1 MFSDRYTGRDIGRLS
16 VIYSFCDKYHLSKEY
31 GENIED
37 LIQDALV
44 TLTLQNEFRRPVN
57 GEEYKLIRVMY
68 NKDVITI
75 GYFTSEEIEDIK
87 LFPHVKV
94 EIL

>member
-1 MFSDRYTGRDIGRLS
+1 MFNDRYTGRDIGRLS

-75 GYFTSEEIEDIK
+75 GYFTSEEIEDIE

>member
-1 MFSDRYTGRDIGRLS
+1 MFNDRYTGRDIGRLS
-16 VIYSFCDKYHLSKEY
+16 TLYSFCDKYHLSKEC

>member
-16 VIYSFCDKYHLSKEY
+16 SLYSFCDKYHLSKDY

-44 TLTLQNEFRRPVN
+44 TLTLQNEFRRPAN
-57 GEEYKLIRVMY
+57 GDKYFKIQVTY
-68 NKDVITI
+68 DKDVITI